1 MYDHLQVSD
10 IIYSNTL
17 ARAGV
22 KANLLQWLMP
32 WLDMN
37 QRALILELKGFPF
50 FPKLYFD
57 MDIIYMHIIYLEYVS
72 TTTPR

>member
-1 MYDHLQVSD
+1 MYDHLQVSE

-37 QRALILELKGFPF
+37 QREVILELNSFSFCSKIVFRYEYAIRISEIM
-50 FPKLYFD
+50 LY
-57 MDIIYMHIIYLEYVS
+57 
-72 TTTPR
+72 